1 MTSILQPMDL
11 SVNKFFKDNIRYSF
25 EKDWILYDNIMPKNK
40 LEISRLNIINYVNN
54 IWNNINPINKNI
66 IINGFE
72 KAGFVG
78 KSYFSLEEEKIMEGA
93 LFDLNIKN
101 NKFEILDD
109 LGNNANI
116 NIDSL
121 QNDNSISSEMANDVI
136 GQEETSNKYKEELN
150 DIEDNLNLDDLNKM
164 DIDSI

>member
-1 MTSILQPMDL
+1 
-11 SVNKFFKDNIRYSF
+11 
-25 EKDWILYDNIMPKNK
+25 
-40 LEISRLNIINYVNN
+40 
-54 IWNNINPINKNI
+54 
-66 IINGFE
+66 
-72 KAGFVG
+72 
-78 KSYFSLEEEKIMEGA
+78 MEGA

-116 NIDSL
+116 NIDSSG
-121 QNDNSISSEMANDVI
+121 NDNSISSEMTNDVI

-150 DIEDNLNLDDLNKM
+150 DIENNLNLDDLNKM

>member
-1 MTSILQPMDL
+1 MDL
-11 SVNKFFKDNIRYSF
+11 K
-25 EKDWILYDNIMPKNK
+25 K
-40 LEISRLNIINYVNN
+40 L
-54 IWNNINPINKNI
+54 
-66 IINGFE
+66 
-72 KAGFVG
+72 G
-78 KSYFSLEEEKIMEGA
+78 KSYFSLEEEKILEGA
-93 LFDLNIKN
+93 LFDWNIKN

-116 NIDSL
+116 NIDSSG
-121 QNDNSISSEMANDVI
+121 NDNSISSEMANDVI

>member
-1 MTSILQPMDL
+1 
-11 SVNKFFKDNIRYSF
+11 
-25 EKDWILYDNIMPKNK
+25 
-40 LEISRLNIINYVNN
+40 
-54 IWNNINPINKNI
+54 
-66 IINGFE
+66 
-72 KAGFVG
+72 
-78 KSYFSLEEEKIMEGA
+78 MEGA

-116 NIDSL
+116 NNDSSG
-121 QNDNSISSEMANDVI
+121 NDNSISSEMANDVI
-136 GQEETSNKYKEELN
+136 WQEETSNKYKEELN

>member
-1 MTSILQPMDL
+1 
-11 SVNKFFKDNIRYSF
+11 
-25 EKDWILYDNIMPKNK
+25 
-40 LEISRLNIINYVNN
+40 
-54 IWNNINPINKNI
+54 
-66 IINGFE
+66 
-72 KAGFVG
+72 
-78 KSYFSLEEEKIMEGA
+78 MEGA

-101 NKFEILDD
+101 NKFEILVD

-150 DIEDNLNLDDLNKM
+150 DIEDNLNLDDLNKK
-164 DIDSI
+164 DINSI

>member
-1 MTSILQPMDL
+1 
-11 SVNKFFKDNIRYSF
+11 
-25 EKDWILYDNIMPKNK
+25 MPKNK

-72 KAGFVG
+72 KVGFVG
-78 KSYFSLEEEKIMEGA
+78 KSYFSLEEEKIMERA

-109 LGNNANI
+109 LGNNINI
-116 NIDSL
+116 NNDSSVI
-121 QNDNSISSEMANDVI
+121 DNSISSEMANDVI
-136 GQEETSNKYKEELN
+136 
-150 DIEDNLNLDDLNKM
+150 
-164 DIDSI
+164 